1 MHHNDRRS
9 LSEVVGV
16 SMVLV
21 GVGLTLVALFVLRPI
36 YREYMLGYHLTR
48 LTSIVEQAE
57 QNRLIGV
64 TPEDMPFRQRFLI
77 NEEWEKGIAVFRR
90 YSPDRIT
97 RELLKNSI
105 IAKRLGRTFREQA
118 INLLIERLVQLGVAT
133 DIRDFSREL
142 FLSEQGL

>member
-1 MHHNDRRS
+1 
-9 LSEVVGV
+9 V

-36 YREYMLGYHLTR
+36 YREYMLGHHLTR

-64 TPEDMPFRQRFLI
+64 SPEDMPFRQRFLI
-77 NEEWEKGIAVFRR
+77 NQEWDKGVAVFRR
-90 YSPDRIT
+90 YAPVRIT

-105 IAKRLGRTFREQA
+105 IANASGRSFREQA
-118 INLLIERLVQLGVAT
+118 IYQLIEELSRDGIALDLISFHQAT
-133 DIRDFSREL
+133 SIASARS
-142 FLSEQGL
+142 QA